1 MSLWGN
7 RDSKTAGGTAAI
19 DVNGNVT
26 GTSTFFTTQARVG
39 NYIRIAGEDYQIVKI
54 DAADGANCVK
64 VVPGVNGATITA
76 VSPAASYTLSEKPVY
91 VAHEG
96 RSPAGTSGWLG
107 DSTKV
112 YGVDVTELKAGSD
125 NIVEVSISNAGT
137 GYVEVPPVTFS
148 GGGGTSAAATATISA
163 NAVSSITVTNVGSAY
178 TSTPTVVVARPR
190 LTVPTANVNTT
201 TETVTYD
208 GHKLSTGDSL
218 VYYHGGGTPMASTPT
233 MTNGTTVVYA
243 NRATANTFRLYDTA
257 VNAGVGYVGS
267 SGSGIIDI
275 TGTGNALQ
283 YFEKRTATQA
293 TAVAALGE
301 HSSGGAAHAGWTR
314 RIVGTGGRAGRIQTE
329 VLVAMGSITGDQADD
344 IQYPDA

>member
-1 MSLWGN
+1 MAQWGN
-7 RDSKTAGGTAAI
+7 KDSKTATGTVAITTGGA
-19 DVNGNVT
+19 VT
-26 GTSTFFTTQARVG
+26 GSSTLFTTQAKIG
-39 NYIRIAGEDYQIVKI
+39 NYIRVAGEDYQIVKI
-54 DAADGANCVK
+54 AADDGAACVT
-64 VVPGVNGATITA
+64 VIPGKNGATMTVVNA
-76 VSPAASYTLSEKPVY
+76 GASYTLSEKPAY

-112 YGVDVTELKAGSD
+112 FGVDTSELKAGGD
-125 NIVEVSISNAGT
+125 NVTEVAIANAGT

-148 GGGGTSAAATATISA
+148 GGGGSSAAATATISA
-163 NAVSSITVTNVGSAY
+163 NAVSSITITNVGSAY
-178 TSTPTVVVARPR
+178 TSVPTVVVARPR
-190 LTVPTANVNTT
+190 LTIPTANVNTT

-208 GHKLSTGDSL
+208 GHKLSTGDAL
-218 VYYHGGGTPMASTPT
+218 VYYHGGGTPLASTPT

-301 HSSGGAAHAGWTR
+301 HSTGGSAHAGWVR
-314 RIVGTGGRAGRIQTE
+314 RIVGTGGRAGRVQTE